1 MRELPTQLSP
11 AAARRRAGD
20 LVGAVLGKPPLRLT
34 RGQALRARAQVNQ
47 ETVDPLL
54 RIAPELLGVRRSR
67 RT

>member
-11 AAARRRAGD
+11 AAARRRSGD

-34 RGQALRARAQVNQ
+34 RRQALRARAQVNQ

-54 RIAPELLGVRRSR
+54 RITRELLGVRRSR
-67 RT
+67 RS